1 MEYITLQSDAEPSN
15 YWVADYIKIGETWEA
30 VVKELSGKISG
41 LITPYG
47 MDLEISFDLE
57 KEEKI
62 YLTVKKHLE
71 NIKSGSFDLKAW
83 PFSQVLEVKINP
95 LNGNKTLRL
104 LLERNSILNRFLS
117 MFNGFKKNTI
127 LENYILYSDDLGLQ
141 TLTEIKELIHLK
153 GFGKMSIDKSGFL
166 VKFYSLPID
175 EKGNFELIELIK
187 KLNKNIC

>member
-83 PFSQVLEVKINP
+83 TFSQVLEVKINP

-117 MFNGFKKNTI
+117 MFNGFKKN
-127 LENYILYSDDLGLQ
+127 
-141 TLTEIKELIHLK
+141 
-153 GFGKMSIDKSGFL
+153 ID
-166 VKFYSLPID
+166 
-175 EKGNFELIELIK
+175 
-187 KLNKNIC
+187 